1 MHGTNILHTI
11 GGCTFT
17 VVTDHKA
24 PTYFKEK
31 NHTAGCHIRWQ
42 NFFYGFNC
50 KTIYIEGHKN
60 KVADALSHYYSSLS
74 DKDLHYDN
82 FVSADIRIDKLGECY
97 TRLPQVW
104 ARPIRAGRHQVSH

>member
-1 MHGTNILHTI
+1 M
-11 GGCTFT
+11 
-17 VVTDHKA
+17 VTDHKA
-24 PTYFKEK
+24 LTYFKEK

-82 FVSADIRIDKLGECY
+82 FVSADIRIDKLGED
-97 TRLPQVW
+97 LPL
-104 ARPIRAGRHQVSH
+104 S